1 MVSHKQ
7 RFVHQFAL
15 LSCGVLTFNILKK
28 KGNYFGAILYF
39 ILLYVSSQF
48 SEFPFFFHVGN
59 CLSYLVSALK
69 YWEKVY
75 LMSYGENCMN
85 GFILL
90 IYLGLYISRQVEA
103 FMNDFIQLKPQSN
116 VYEAETMVEC

>member
-1 MVSHKQ
+1 
-7 RFVHQFAL
+7 
-15 LSCGVLTFNILKK
+15 
-28 KGNYFGAILYF
+28 
-39 ILLYVSSQF
+39 
-48 SEFPFFFHVGN
+48 
-59 CLSYLVSALK
+59 
-69 YWEKVY
+69 
-75 LMSYGENCMN
+75 MN